1 MTKGDGVKRGVGV
14 EWQPSDYLGR
24 VHADI
29 IFGGG
34 YPASINH
41 EYLLAWRKMIMLDLM
56 YFSR

>member
-1 MTKGDGVKRGVGV
+1 MTKGDGVKRGVRV

-34 YPASINH
+34 YPASPK
-41 EYLLAWRKMIMLDLM
+41 YLLSVQQFCCQKELLLTTK
-56 YFSR
+56 